1 MGQLWNI
8 SEYNCKRYFLN
19 CWKLKKKLNQVVGKD
34 TTTLQTFLPGR
45 GREVFMVEAKGAKE
59 KQRPFAIP
67 SLVLKEQRWEQITS
81 NSMLANGHASQDG
94 LCGFA
99 DFLVLEKLYK
109 A

>member
-1 MGQLWNI
+1 
-8 SEYNCKRYFLN
+8 
-19 CWKLKKKLNQVVGKD
+19 
-34 TTTLQTFLPGR
+34 
-45 GREVFMVEAKGAKE
+45 MVEAKGAKE
-59 KQRPFAIP
+59 KQRPFAI
-67 SLVLKEQRWEQITS
+67 LVDLKEQRWEQITS